1 MTKSFAQTVLAAVT
15 LAAGI
20 AAQTTGAAAI
30 SNSVKNSVK
39 IACMADYFSYCSS
52 HSPEGA
58 GVRQCMRA
66 NGLKLSSRC
75 VNALVAAGE
84 VSKAEV
90 ARRSASN

>member
-1 MTKSFAQTVLAAVT
+1 MTANLARAALAAVV

-20 AAQTTGAAAI
+20 AAQTSGAAAI
-30 SNSVKNSVK
+30 SNSVRF
-39 IACMADYFSYCSS
+39 ACMADYFAYCSQ

-58 GVRQCMRA
+58 GVRQCMSA
-66 NGLKLSSRC
+66 NGLRLSKRC

-90 ARRSASN
+90 ARRSAAAN